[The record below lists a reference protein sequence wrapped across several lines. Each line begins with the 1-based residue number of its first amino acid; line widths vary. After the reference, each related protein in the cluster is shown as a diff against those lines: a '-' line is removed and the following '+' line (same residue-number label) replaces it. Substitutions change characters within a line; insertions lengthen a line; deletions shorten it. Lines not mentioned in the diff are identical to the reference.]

1 MEEGWGLERT
11 NALRN
16 ACYCSVRTRQ
26 NSNKQKIGKRVGTKS
41 RGRMLPVG
49 KMEVVAGKR
58 ERA

>member
-1 MEEGWGLERT
+1 MERT
-11 NALRN
+11 NALGK